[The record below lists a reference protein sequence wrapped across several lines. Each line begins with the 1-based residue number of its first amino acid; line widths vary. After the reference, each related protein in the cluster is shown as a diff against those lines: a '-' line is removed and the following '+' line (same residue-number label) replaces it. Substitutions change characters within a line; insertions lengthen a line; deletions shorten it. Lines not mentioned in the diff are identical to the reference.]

1 MKSSRNASHVT
12 VSASLLIVAM
22 AFVAS
27 SGGIDEPI
35 WFKFAVLGVGIV
47 LLFAAIITLARHRKG
62 EGAPE

>member
-1 MKSSRNASHVT
+1 MKSSKNALHVT
-12 VSASLLIVAM
+12 VSMSLLIAAM
-22 AFVAS
+22 ACVTAS
-27 SGGIDEPI
+27 GSIDEPI